1 MASPLG
7 VLPLGLARVAQWTSS
22 ARYPEQVFVELLHV
36 VRTSILVYVKDAL
49 GASFDDDTVID
60 CVITVPAYFDP
71 VQQQG

>member
-36 VRTSILVYVKDAL
+36 VRTSILVYVRGSDAM
-49 GASFDDDTVID
+49 AFDDDTEID

-71 VQQQG
+71 VQQHG